1 MRIRVIISIVFVC
14 ISCNQTEEPIRKDGF
29 SEVPKTKEDSL
40 YKEVMDGHNIGMA
53 RIGRVKKAIT
63 ETQQQLDSL
72 NKLSK
77 NKIDP
82 NHQQALIDLQE
93 DLNYADYAMF
103 KWMEEFKI
111 DSAKGN
117 VELRIRY
124 LESEKDKVN
133 KVKDAILN
141 ALKRADSLLKK

>member
-1 MRIRVIISIVFVC
+1 MSIA
-14 ISCNQTEEPIRKDGF
+14 CNQEEKPTRKDGF

-40 YKEVMDGHNIGMA
+40 YKEVMDGHDIGMA
-53 RIGRVKKAIT
+53 RIGRVKKAISK
-63 ETQQQLDSL
+63 TQHKLDSL

-82 NHQQALIDLQE
+82 KHQQALIDLQE

-103 KWMEEFKI
+103 KWMDEFEN

-117 VELRIRY
+117 AELRIRY

-141 ALKRADSLLKK
+141 GLKRADSLLSK

>member
-1 MRIRVIISIVFVC
+1 MKPLLALIFILTIIA
-14 ISCNQTEEPIRKDGF
+14 CNQEEKPTRQDGF

-40 YKEVMDGHNIGMA
+40 YKEVMKGHNIGMA
-53 RIGRVKKAIT
+53 RIGRVKNAIKK
-63 ETQQQLDSL
+63 TQQQLDSL

-82 NHQQALIDLQE
+82 KHQQALIDLQE

-103 KWMEEFKI
+103 KWMDEFEN

-117 VELRIRY
+117 AELRIRY

-141 ALKRADSLLKK
+141 GLKLADSLLKN

>member
-1 MRIRVIISIVFVC
+1 
-14 ISCNQTEEPIRKDGF
+14 
-29 SEVPKTKEDSL
+29 
-40 YKEVMDGHNIGMA
+40 MDGHNIGMA
-53 RIGRVKKAIT
+53 RYNSLKKAIAKT
-63 ETQQQLDSL
+63 KQQLDSL

-82 NHQQALIDLQE
+82 NYQQALTDLQE
-93 DLNYADYAMF
+93 DLNYADYAMN
-103 KWMEEFKI
+103 KWMDEFKY

-117 VELRIRY
+117 AELRIRY

-141 ALKRADSLLKK
+141 GLKLADSLLKN

>member
-1 MRIRVIISIVFVC
+1 MKPLIILLFIFTI
-14 ISCNQTEEPIRKDGF
+14 ISCNQEEKPQRKDGF

-53 RIGRVKKAIT
+53 RYNSVKKAIT
-63 ETQQQLDSL
+63 KTQQQLDSL
-72 NKLSK
+72 SKLSK
-77 NKIDP
+77 NKVDP
-82 NHQQALIDLQE
+82 KYQQALIDLKE

-103 KWMEEFKI
+103 KWMEEFKN

-117 VELRIRY
+117 AELRIRY

-141 ALKRADSLLKK
+141 GLKRADSLLKN

>member
-1 MRIRVIISIVFVC
+1 MKPVIFLLFV
-14 ISCNQTEEPIRKDGF
+14 ITVIACNQEEKPIRKDGF

-40 YKEVMDGHNIGMA
+40 YKEVMEGHDIGMA
-53 RIGRVKKAIT
+53 RIRRVEKAILK
-63 ETQQQLDSL
+63 TQQQLDSL

-82 NHQQALIDLQE
+82 NHQQALIDLLE
-93 DLNYADYAMF
+93 ELNYANNAMN
-103 KWMEEFKI
+103 KWMNEFKF

-117 VELRIRY
+117 LELRIPY

-133 KVKDAILN
+133 KVKEAILN
-141 ALKRADSLLKK
+141 GLKRADSLLKN